1 MKIEEIRGKTDA
13 ELEFELEQ
21 QQKKLFD
28 LRFRSATETSANPA
42 EVRQL
47 RRNVA
52 RLKTIYHERVKAIR
66 GQEARS

>member
-13 ELEFELEQ
+13 ELEFEVEQ

-42 EVRQL
+42 AVRQL
-47 RRNVA
+47 RRSVA
-52 RLKTIYHERVKAIR
+52 RLKTIYHERVKGVR
-66 GQEARS
+66 GQETRS